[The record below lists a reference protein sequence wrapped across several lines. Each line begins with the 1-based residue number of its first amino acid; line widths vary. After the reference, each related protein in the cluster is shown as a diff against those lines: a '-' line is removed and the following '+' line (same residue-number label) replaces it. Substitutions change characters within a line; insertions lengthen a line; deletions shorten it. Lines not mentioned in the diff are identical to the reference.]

1 MQRSGEVVEAAADG
15 YSAPHMQ
22 LSAPSGI
29 AAVTP
34 ADAVF
39 SVGASTALCA
49 GQDLNV
55 ASQGSSLY
63 SVKNGISLFSYGK
76 ATNANKPAKETG
88 IRLHAASGKV
98 SSQSQSGPSRLTADK
113 MITVASVTKSVTVG
127 ARKHVLLTAQGA
139 CLKLEGGNI
148 ELHGPGKIEFKATM
162 KELAGPASSSF
173 HMPSLPKTDQPV
185 SFDKPVF
192 SQQFDL
198 SHLALNDGLAFS
210 SKRLPYTVYDKTGKF
225 VALGITD
232 ENGLTNRIFT
242 NEQTELVLLA
252 GDGQWQV
259 EEYFESDDW
268 NDNKFDNMG

>member
-1 MQRSGEVVEAAADG
+1 
-15 YSAPHMQ
+15 
-22 LSAPSGI
+22 
-29 AAVTP
+29 
-34 ADAVF
+34 
-39 SVGASTALCA
+39 
-49 GQDLNV
+49 
-55 ASQGSSLY
+55 
-63 SVKNGISLFSYGK
+63 
-76 ATNANKPAKETG
+76 
-88 IRLHAASGKV
+88 
-98 SSQSQSGPSRLTADK
+98 
-113 MITVASVTKSVTVG
+113 
-127 ARKHVLLTAQGA
+127 VLLTAQGA